1 MPNGGEWRPGLFV
14 TARVLVERVN
24 AGVVVPKTAIQ
35 TMNGE
40 QVVFVETSDGFEVRH
55 VRLGRSDAESVEIL
69 TGIDPGD
76 RYVAKGGFVLKAELG
91 KASFEHAGHAH

>member
-1 MPNGGEWRPGLFV
+1 MDGE
-14 TARVLVERVN
+14 
-24 AGVVVPKTAIQ
+24 K
-35 TMNGE
+35 
-40 QVVFVETSDGFEVRH
+40 VVFIETSDGFAVRH

-69 TGIDPGD
+69 DGLDPGE